1 MNINLEE
8 RRVIVIDGI
17 EYPILYD
24 FEVLHSGWELDN
36 EAFIIKFNGEN
47 RLVWSNH
54 NNLYLVDKTEDRT
67 LLDTFIHDYNNA
79 IDSTKTALDKLEEE

>member
-24 FEVLHSGWELDN
+24 FEVLHSGWELD
-36 EAFIIKFNGEN
+36 
-47 RLVWSNH
+47 SQ
-54 NNLYLVDKTEDRT
+54 
-67 LLDTFIHDYNNA
+67 
-79 IDSTKTALDKLEEE
+79 